1 MKKTIELP
9 DKLSYGRLML
19 LSFQIDPLYS
29 FVNLLIQLI
38 GTFLAPYGVILTA
51 KFVDTAIGIFNG
63 TNTAGEI
70 VLPLLLLTL
79 IKFYSIITD
88 MLFAPVTLRH
98 GMTSW
103 KRLEHPFMKRVAS
116 LDMKHLEDSELQ
128 NEMGGFMEGNL
139 WRVREFPEISKS
151 MILSGIQIV
160 SYLVI
165 LYQYVPWI
173 VLLTCVLSLPI
184 ICLAKDKE
192 EFGNARGIRNLFETM
207 VVNQANRLV
216 TITDCSVEQLTLI
229 KAEDIAFLDDKK

>member
-51 KFVDTAIGIFNG
+51 KFVDTAIGIVYG
-63 TNTAGEI
+63 TNTAREI
-70 VLPLLLLTL
+70 DLPLLLLNI

-88 MLFAPVTLRH
+88 MIFAPVTLRNH
-98 GMTSW
+98 ITRW
-103 KRLEHPFMKRVAS
+103 KRLEHPFLKRVSS
-116 LDMKHLEDSELQ
+116 LDMKYLEDSELQ
-128 NEMGGFMEGNL
+128 NEMGNFMQGYL
-139 WRVREFPEISKS
+139 YGVLQFPENIKS

-184 ICLAKDKE
+184 IFLAKDKE
-192 EFGNARGIRNLFETM
+192 E
-207 VVNQANRLV
+207 
-216 TITDCSVEQLTLI
+216 
-229 KAEDIAFLDDKK
+229 